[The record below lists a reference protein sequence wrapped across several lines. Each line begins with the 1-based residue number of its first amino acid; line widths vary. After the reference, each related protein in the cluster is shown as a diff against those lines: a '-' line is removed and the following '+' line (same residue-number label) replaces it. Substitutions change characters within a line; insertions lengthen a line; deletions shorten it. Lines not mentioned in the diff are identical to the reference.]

1 MRLHSFS
8 SMRFKA
14 LFERARDVLLASFN
28 LPGNKAMSHRIVI
41 VGGGAGGLELA
52 TRLGKR
58 LGLPGRAHIVLVDC
72 NLTHVWKPLLHEVAS
87 GSLDFSENDVNYLAQ
102 ARWNHFEFQ
111 PGILCGLDR
120 GQRQIQLDEALDDGG
135 GVIAPAR
142 RIAYD
147 TLVLAIGSR
156 SADFGVP
163 GVREHCS
170 FLDTTEEALRF
181 HRRLLG
187 RYLQAH
193 ARSPEGEGMDGH
205 DALDVV
211 IVGGGATGVELAAEL
226 RYASRLLPAY
236 GLASIAPQRV
246 RITVLDRAPRLLAAL
261 PERVG
266 RDAAA
271 TLAGLDVRVSCN
283 VAVSEVTGSAVFT
296 ADGERIPAHFV
307 VWAAGIEAPPLLGR
321 LDGLET
327 NPRNQLRVRRSL
339 QTTRDD
345 DVFAMGDCAACP
357 LDDEGRRVV
366 PPLAQAAQQQARF
379 LAGNLAR
386 KLEGRPLADF
396 VFRNHGSLVPLA
408 DYSAVGNLMGNLLRD
423 VTLEGRLARF
433 FYGMLYRRHQAA
445 VHGVAR
451 TALAIL
457 MARIR
462 RRTEPRLKLH

>member
-1 MRLHSFS
+1 
-8 SMRFKA
+8 
-14 LFERARDVLLASFN
+14 
-28 LPGNKAMSHRIVI
+28 MSHRIVL

-52 TRLGKR
+52 TRLGRR
-58 LGLPGRAHIVLVDC
+58 LGKPARAEIVLIDR

-111 PGILCGLDR
+111 PGVLCGLDR
-120 GQRQIQLDEALDDGG
+120 ARREVLLDEALDDGG
-135 GVIAPAR
+135 GAMAPAR
-142 RIAYD
+142 RIPYD
-147 TLVLAIGSR
+147 TLVFAIGSR

-181 HRRLLG
+181 HRQLLR

-193 ARSPEGEGMDGH
+193 ARGAADEGVDDH

-226 RYASRLLPAY
+226 RQASRLLPAY
-236 GLASIAPQRV
+236 GLASISPQRV

-271 TLAGLDVRVSCN
+271 TLEKMDVRVACD
-283 VAVSEVTGSAVFT
+283 VAVSEVTATAVFT
-296 ADGERIPAHFV
+296 RQGERIPAHFV
-307 VWAAGIEAPPLLGR
+307 VWAAGIEAPPLLGT
-321 LDGLET
+321 LDGLEA
-327 NPRNQLRVRRSL
+327 NSRNQLRVRRSL

-345 DVFAMGDCAACP
+345 DIFAMGDCAACP
-357 LDDEGRRVV
+357 LDGDADRIV

-379 LAGNLAR
+379 LAENLVR
-386 KLEGRPLADF
+386 RLEGRPLADF
-396 VFRNHGSLVPLA
+396 AFRNRGSLVSLA
-408 DYSAVGNLMGNLLRD
+408 ERSAVGNLMGNLLRD
-423 VTLEGRLARF
+423 VTLEGRLARI
-433 FYGMLYRRHQAA
+433 FYALLYRRHQAV

-451 TALAIL
+451 TALAVL
-457 MARIR
+457 LSRIR